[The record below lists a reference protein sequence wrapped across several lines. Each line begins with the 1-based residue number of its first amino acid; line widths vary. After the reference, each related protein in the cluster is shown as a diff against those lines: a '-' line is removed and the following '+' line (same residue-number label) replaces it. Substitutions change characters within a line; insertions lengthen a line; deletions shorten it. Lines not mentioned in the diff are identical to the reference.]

1 MEKEKYTQQKVTTN
15 DTFYMRQ
22 ALELA
27 KLGCGY
33 VAPNPMVGAVIVK
46 DNRIIGQG
54 YHKKCGDLHA
64 ERNAIADC
72 EESTNGAT
80 LYVTLEPCCHYGRTP
95 PCTEAIIEHGICKV
109 VVGSADPNPL
119 VAGKGVQI
127 LREHGIEV
135 VEGVLQTECD
145 LLNEVFFHYITTQT
159 PYVVMKYA
167 MTMDGKI
174 ATRTGESK
182 WISGE
187 AARERVHRDRHKY
200 TAIMAGIGTVLAD
213 DPLFTCRLPNGKS
226 PIRIICD
233 TTLRMPL
240 HAKLVQTANE
250 VRTIIATCNTDQ
262 TEHAKYLEK
271 GCEIIVLPKKKGY
284 VDTSTLMKI
293 LGENRIDSILLEG
306 GANLN
311 WSCLENGIVNK
322 VQTYIAPKLFGGV
335 DAKTPI
341 GGTGITHPSD
351 SYQLVNQKI
360 QIIGDDILI
369 ESEVERCLRE
379 S

>member
-1 MEKEKYTQQKVTTN
+1 MEKEKCTEQKVITD
-15 DTFYMRQ
+15 DTYYMRQ

-46 DNRIIGQG
+46 DNKIIGQG
-54 YHKKCGDLHA
+54 YHRKYGDFHA
-64 ERNAIADC
+64 ERNALAEC
-72 EESTNGAT
+72 AESANGAT

-95 PCTEAIIEHGICKV
+95 PCTEAIIEHAIRKV
-109 VVGSADPNPL
+109 VIGSADPNPL

-127 LREHGIEV
+127 LKEHGIEV
-135 VEGVLQTECD
+135 VEGVLQAECD
-145 LLNEVFFHYITTQT
+145 LLNEVFFHYITTRT
-159 PYVVMKYA
+159 PFVVMKYA

-182 WISGE
+182 WITGE
-187 AARERVHRDRHKY
+187 AAREHVQKDRHRY

-226 PIRIICD
+226 PVRIICD
-233 TTLRMPL
+233 TVLRMPL
-240 HAKLVQTANE
+240 NAKLVETANE
-250 VRTIIATCNTDQ
+250 VVTIIATCNTDK
-262 TEHAKYLEK
+262 TEHEKYLER
-271 GCEIIVLPKKKGY
+271 GCDIIVLPKKKGH
-284 VDTSTLMKI
+284 VDISRLMEL
-293 LGENRIDSILLEG
+293 LGERQIDSILLEG

-341 GGTGITHPSD
+341 EGVGIAHPSD
-351 SYQLVNQKI
+351 CYHLVNQKI
-360 QIIGDDILI
+360 QVIGDDIRI
-369 ESEVERCLRE
+369 ESEVEKCLRE

>member
-1 MEKEKYTQQKVTTN
+1 MGIETHTQEEMTE
-15 DTFYMRQ
+15 DTPYMRQ

-27 KLGCGY
+27 RLGCGY

-46 DNRIIGQG
+46 NNKIIGQG
-54 YHKKCGDLHA
+54 YHKQYGDLHA

-72 EESTNGAT
+72 VESPNGAT

-95 PCTEAIIEHGICKV
+95 PCTEAIMEHGIRKV
-109 VVGSADPNPL
+109 VVGSSDPNPL
-119 VAGKGVQI
+119 VSGRGIQI

-145 LLNEVFFHYITTQT
+145 LLNEVFFHYIKTRT

-182 WISGE
+182 WITGE
-187 AARERVHRDRHKY
+187 AARERVHQDRHKY

-226 PIRIICD
+226 PIRILCD
-233 TTLRMPL
+233 TTLRTPL
-240 HAKLVQTANE
+240 TSQLVQTAKE
-250 VRTIIATCNTDQ
+250 VQTIIATCNIDER
-262 TEHAKYLEK
+262 EHTKYLKK
-271 GCEIIVLPKKKGY
+271 GCQIIVLPKKTGH
-284 VDTSTLMKI
+284 VDINELMIK
-293 LGENRIDSILLEG
+293 LGERQIDSILLEG
-306 GANLN
+306 GGNLN
-311 WSCLENGIVNK
+311 WSCLKSGVVNK
-322 VQTYIAPKLFGGV
+322 VQVYIAPKLFGGA

-341 GGTGITHPSD
+341 SGAGVTHPSD
-351 SYQLVNQKI
+351 SYQLINQKI
-360 QIIGDDILI
+360 QKIGVDILI
-369 ESEVERCLRE
+369 ESEVQKCLRE